1 MISDIKAKLYKTAIS
16 KSPCLYFKEGDVV
29 AVSNPWRSSS
39 GVLWF
44 EINESQHGKNP
55 KVVYPEHLLTDFV
68 L

>member
-1 MISDIKAKLYKTAIS
+1 MITDSKAKLYKTAIS

-29 AVSNPWRSSS
+29 SVSNPWRSSS

-44 EINESQHGKNP
+44 EIHETQHGKIP
-55 KVVYPEHLLTDFV
+55 CVVYPENLLSDFV